1 MADRHLIDVHVL
13 LVRDGDIMLTQRRDP
28 NPTFD
33 GLWHLPSGK
42 LDAGESVLQAAAREA
57 EEEVGVL
64 IDPAHF
70 RHVHTLHVS
79 GSGPE
84 PRLGLFFEARRWI
97 GRPTN
102 REPHKC
108 SAVSWFPLTAL
119 PENSSTTRP
128 SASPPTSV
136 SSLQHPRL
144 GSAAHRRRRMLL
156 IRRRMSRSHCVSVSW
171 EVFAEQ
177 SMVARPPGRR
187 GRRRSRFRPRPAL
200 PVGGTV
206 T

>member
-13 LVRDGDIMLTQRRDP
+13 LVDDGDILLTQRRNP

-42 LDAGESVLQAAAREA
+42 LDAGESVLEAAAREA

-64 IDPAHF
+64 IDPAHL
-70 RHVHTLHVS
+70 RHVHTMHVS

-108 SAVSWFPLTAL
+108 SAVGAAA
-119 PENSSTTRP
+119 NSST
-128 SASPPTSV
+128 
-136 SSLQHPRL
+136 SSLR
-144 GSAAHRRRRMLL
+144 ARRPFSSTLTCL
-156 IRRRMSRSHCVSVSW
+156 
-171 EVFAEQ
+171 
-177 SMVARPPGRR
+177 
-187 GRRRSRFRPRPAL
+187 RRSFTNSARSTPRTAIAL
-200 PVGGTV
+200 PYPAVLRY
-206 T
+206 